1 MRARLVSETN
11 RNRFFI
17 ERHFERQSGSGRRT
31 FMYISGLQLKAA
43 PAPALQAR
51 RHAVGFARNTS
62 TDERQGRLPDILTS
76 AAKRNFISHR
86 KKKQQALHGASK
98 FGVESYG
105 AKQNQNAVLSTD
117 RRNNRNNGCSILQ
130 SSQHDD
136 RITISKPLKCLRESN
151 SQKVDYFV
159 DNNNQ
164 IHERHRSQPT
174 NRKPRV
180 SEIIGSNN
188 QAGPNTR
195 KKSGCDDT
203 GQYEPVA
210 PSSTRVSRPRSDV
223 ETKTKTR
230 TKTRVKK
237 KPVKNPLV
245 EKPLLAAKIPPP
257 IRMYYVIGKGNNSIL
272 LMKMFRARNGW
283 SPVEMDDPR
292 ANFIWTMYKKA
303 STFRALKKY
312 KEKNRI
318 LLINHFP
325 GNSCLVTKKG
335 LFHSL
340 SRYHKKRGT
349 DVAESVPMTFH
360 LSKGV
365 CDEQY
370 HDFMTRAEI
379 LDKNCREH
387 NKNGDDEIDASG
399 DDLVQPETTLRA
411 DDTTI
416 SRDAEKKKTK
426 RKTAKKKGSKSKKRS
441 GAFWIVKPASMT
453 NRGYG
458 IKVVASVQEVLKIVN
473 GANSKTIPAAEV
485 DVAASNASEDGCDAG
500 ALSDSQEGS
509 STSSVHD
516 KKKSSRKDWIVQK
529 YMENPLLYNQRKF
542 DIRCFVL
549 LTGGEFS
556 QAGNKPKQRLSCYL
570 YTEGYLRTSSV
581 KFSLDEK
588 KLKNTLMHLT
598 NDGIQ
603 NKDSKNYGKHEQ
615 GNKISYEKFQAY
627 LSAKYPKKPRYA
639 NAVSETILPQIRKLV
654 VETMEAVQD
663 KIAGKTASC
672 FELYGYDFMV
682 DTDLKV
688 WLIEV
693 NSNPCL
699 EDWSC
704 PLLGKMISN
713 MLSCMMK
720 IAVDKPLCREQHTK
734 DFESAAA
741 PISKD
746 EGGEANG
753 RGSAFRA
760 KKKSGIDGWSKPA
773 PDYEENPAL
782 SAAQLE
788 RRKRLQQR
796 HDFECVWTQ
805 NS

>member
-1 MRARLVSETN
+1 M
-11 RNRFFI
+11 
-17 ERHFERQSGSGRRT
+17 
-31 FMYISGLQLKAA
+31 
-43 PAPALQAR
+43 
-51 RHAVGFARNTS
+51 
-62 TDERQGRLPDILTS
+62 
-76 AAKRNFISHR
+76 
-86 KKKQQALHGASK
+86 
-98 FGVESYG
+98 
-105 AKQNQNAVLSTD
+105 
-117 RRNNRNNGCSILQ
+117 
-130 SSQHDD
+130 
-136 RITISKPLKCLRESN
+136 
-151 SQKVDYFV
+151 QKL
-159 DNNNQ
+159 
-164 IHERHRSQPT
+164 
-174 NRKPRV
+174 NRKPRI
-180 SEIIGSNN
+180 SEIIGPKKEVGSNTKMK
-188 QAGPNTR
+188 GE
-195 KKSGCDDT
+195 SEDT

-210 PSSTRVSRPRSDV
+210 PSSKSSITKVSRPRNNV
-223 ETKTKTR
+223 EEKLK

-237 KPVKNPLV
+237 HQFKKQSI
-245 EKPLLAAKIPPP
+245 EKSSVVAKIPPP

-272 LMKMFRARNGW
+272 LMKMFRARSGW

-292 ANFIWTMYKKA
+292 ANFIWTMYKKS
-303 STFRALKKY
+303 STFRSLKKC

-318 LLINHFP
+318 LLVNHFP

-340 SRYHKKRGT
+340 SKYHQEHGT

-370 HDFMTRAEI
+370 RDFVTRAEM
-379 LDKNCREH
+379 LDKKCRER
-387 NKNGDDEIDASG
+387 NSIMRDEIDAPNDASA
-399 DDLVQPETTLRA
+399 QPETTLRA
-411 DDTTI
+411 DDTNI
-416 SRDAEKKKTK
+416 SADAETKKIK
-426 RKTAKKKGSKSKKRS
+426 RKTTKKKGSKSKRRS
-441 GAFWIVKPASMT
+441 GAYWIVKPASMT

-458 IKVVASVQEVLKIVN
+458 IKVVASMQEVLKIVN
-473 GANSKTIPAAEV
+473 GTNNKTLPAQTEIA
-485 DVAASNASEDGCDAG
+485 VAASNAEEDGCDAE
-500 ALSDSQEGS
+500 APSDCQEE
-509 STSSVHD
+509 TSVCSVRD
-516 KKKSSRKDWIVQK
+516 KKKTSRKDWIVQK

-556 QAGNKPKQRLSCYL
+556 QAGDKPKQRLTCYL

-603 NKDSKNYGKHEQ
+603 NKDTKNYGKHEQ
-615 GNKISYEKFQAY
+615 GNKISYEKFQSY

-639 NAVSETILPQIRKLV
+639 NAVRETILPQIRRLV

-663 KIAGKTASC
+663 NIAGKTASC

-720 IAVDKPLCREQHTK
+720 IAVDRPLRREQHTK

-746 EGGEANG
+746 GGDEANSFG
-753 RGSAFRA
+753 TAFRT

-796 HDFECVWTQ
+796 HDFECIWTR